1 MFTVLMTYWQRIA
14 QLIYD
19 ALLPYVPVEVATTLA
34 LMWPAFVVMLL
45 LIGMILLFTWLDR
58 RAVNRLVNRRI
69 AQLHADIHGE
79 GAND

>member
-1 MFTVLMTYWQRIA
+1 MFVTLMTYWAHIA

-19 ALLPYVPVEVATTLA
+19 ALLPYLPIEVATTLA

-45 LIGMILLFTWLDR
+45 LIGMTLLFTWSDR
-58 RAVNRLVNRRI
+58 RALNRLVNRRL
-69 AQLHADIHGE
+69 AQLQADIDRQ

>member
-19 ALLPYVPVEVATTLA
+19 ALLPYLPVEVATTLA